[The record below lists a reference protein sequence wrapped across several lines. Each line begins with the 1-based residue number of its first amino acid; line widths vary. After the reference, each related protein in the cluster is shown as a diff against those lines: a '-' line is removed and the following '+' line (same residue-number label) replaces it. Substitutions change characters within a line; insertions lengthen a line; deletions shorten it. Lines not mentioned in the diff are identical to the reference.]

1 MKLQP
6 CESQARAAWAETD
19 SAQNAAASRGGSSMR
34 MSSELIMSEY
44 ALSPLDGGLRAF
56 GSKPGFATMSV
67 VDFHSAL
74 LQKGETGGMNRRVP
88 KSPIDRIVVIN
99 DLSIARGGGTG
110 LALLSVRLFR
120 QLGIPV
126 TYICG
131 DRGVNAELAALG
143 VETVALGGEHI
154 LTGDRGQAF
163 LTGLHNTAAR
173 TMIERWLDEHDT
185 GRTVYHVHG
194 WSKIMSPAI
203 FLALSRVADRTVL
216 HAHDFFLACPNG
228 AFHHYPSQTP
238 CDCRPLSLGCVASR
252 CDKRSYAHKLWRL
265 GRSARLRSILS
276 QEKAPSRLI
285 LLLHEKMAPGFEK
298 SGYPTEVLHTLRNP
312 VTPYTSERVRAEDNS
327 DFFFIGR
334 LEPEKGIGDAV
345 KAAAEAGVRLTIIG
359 DGPLKESLR
368 QFGANVSVL
377 GWQNHAE
384 IASRIRAARAL
395 LMPTRYCEPFGL
407 VAVEA
412 SQSGIPVILSDK
424 AYLADEMVAA
434 GVAIACD
441 TSKPAAFAS
450 ALKLLAEMPQDDIRA
465 MSERAY
471 GRAARLSTT
480 PEEWRDALIGHYQS
494 LLTGASE

>member
-1 MKLQP
+1 M
-6 CESQARAAWAETD
+6 CD
-19 SAQNAAASRGGSSMR
+19 V
-34 MSSELIMSEY
+34 
-44 ALSPLDGGLRAF
+44 ALSPLDGGLRAL
-56 GSKPGFATMSV
+56 GSRPGSAAAPV
-67 VDFHSAL
+67 VDFHGAVP
-74 LQKGETGGMNRRVP
+74 QKGEIGGARRRA
-88 KSPIDRIVVIN
+88 SEIPIDRIVVIN

-131 DRGVNAELAALG
+131 DKGANVELAALG

-154 LTGDRGQAF
+154 LTGSRSRA
-163 LTGLHNTAAR
+163 LVTGLHNGAAR

-238 CDCRPLSLGCVASR
+238 CDCRPLSLGCMASR

-265 GRSARLRSILS
+265 SRSARLRSILS
-276 QEKAPSRLI
+276 QEQAPSRLI

-298 SGYPTEVLHTLRNP
+298 SGYPAEALHTLRNP
-312 VTPYTSERVRAEDNS
+312 VIPYTSERVRVEDNS
-327 DFFFIGR
+327 EFFFIGR
-334 LEPEKGIGDAV
+334 LEAEKGIEDAV
-345 KAAAEAGVRLTIIG
+345 KAAAEAGVKLTIIG

-368 QFGANVSVL
+368 QFGRNVSVL
-377 GWQNHAE
+377 GWQSHVE
-384 IASRIRAARAL
+384 IASRVRTARAL
-395 LMPTRYCEPFGL
+395 LMPTRYSEPFGL

-412 SQSGIPVILSDK
+412 SQSGIPVILSQR

-434 GVAIACD
+434 GIAVACD
-441 TSKPAAFAS
+441 TSNSAALAS
-450 ALKLLAEMPQDDIRA
+450 ALKVLAEMPRDDIRA
-465 MSERAY
+465 MSERAF
-471 GRAARLSTT
+471 GRTARLSTT

-494 LLTGASE
+494 LLTGARG